1 MRSVPHRQMY
11 SHGCYTHG
19 LYSQYQSSHIRAFH
33 SARIAVHTMECSM
46 RIRLAVVLLA
56 VLSSGCIL
64 PGVIAVAGSTAA
76 GVAISKGVSDP
87 IMSLRSGKVVLDS
100 LTWSK
105 APDDST
111 KLVVRG
117 IMTWK
122 KAKMGPQNK
131 PYLNLDA
138 ISALSTGDHGV
149 SGYFQ
154 VDFLDTKDK
163 LMMSATKSKLTVWD
177 GKDAITVLQVDKP
190 FHFEMCTMPVA
201 WNVLR
206 DAKSKNLHFIVAAL

>member
-1 MRSVPHRQMY
+1 
-11 SHGCYTHG
+11 
-19 LYSQYQSSHIRAFH
+19 
-33 SARIAVHTMECSM
+33 M

-56 VLSSGCIL
+56 ILSSGCIL

-117 IMTWK
+117 VMTWK
-122 KAKMGPQNK
+122 KAKMGPQNN
-131 PYLNLDA
+131 PYLNLNP
-138 ISALSTGDHGV
+138 SALTGMTDHAV
-149 SGYFQ
+149 SGMFQ
-154 VDFLDTKDK
+154 VEFLNADNKVMQTVN
-163 LMMSATKSKLTVWD
+163 KSTLTVWD
-177 GKDAITVLQVDKP
+177 GKDPVTVLQADKA
-190 FHFEMCTMPVA
+190 FRFEMCTTPVA